1 MLVDESRLCD
11 LSVINGAV
19 IPCWST
25 LTAEDR
31 SQLALS
37 SWAGHTVERHNPVV
51 FKTESRLERVRP
63 YLNRICSIGSY
74 LCVLKLKGD
83 RIPSLVDEPRL
94 CDLSVI
100 IGPVIPL
107 LVSLRP
113 QRIVLSLLWA
123 AGKVTQL
130 SDRLLRLLFLLFPFE
145 FAGLFALQCCSKQ
158 ILGDFRRQALQ
169 IELLNLPNMSF
180 EFAML
185 PFLDEHTITGLTAN
199 KTTISICS
207 KKLKMLTES
216 INHPRPCFTHKSKP
230 TNLRLL
236 LQFKTTMRVKKYV
249 SATSTVDSPFH

>member
-37 SWAGHTVERHNPVV
+37 SWAGHTVAKAKLKALMKRSHGILSVLRTCESYLYCLWDLWSGPPFFRTYETTFQSHN
-51 FKTESRLERVRP
+51 TL
-63 YLNRICSIGSY
+63 CSY

-123 AGKVTQL
+123 AGKAY
-130 SDRLLRLLFLLFPFE
+130 LL
-145 FAGLFALQCCSKQ
+145 CSVVRSKFWG
-158 ILGDFRRQALQ
+158 ILEG
-169 IELLNLPNMSF
+169 
-180 EFAML
+180 
-185 PFLDEHTITGLTAN
+185 
-199 KTTISICS
+199 K
-207 KKLKMLTES
+207 
-216 INHPRPCFTHKSKP
+216 PC
-230 TNLRLL
+230 R
-236 LQFKTTMRVKKYV
+236 
-249 SATSTVDSPFH
+249 